1 LSEEQTVGSRF
12 NSKSSSSPNDYLLV
26 RELTH
31 RIINEFVSMIGLV
44 SLAAARSTG
53 DEVKNALDGVRALL
67 HNHACLY
74 HALQMPTYS
83 TVMDASDYVR
93 VLCQSIKRAKLGDRN
108 IELTLVEHPVKMRS
122 ERCWRLGMIVSELIA
137 NSARHAFD
145 GRSGAIRIE
154 LSASGPIAPC
164 QVTDNGSSSGV
175 PQSGNGLKII
185 EELVRELDGEIVHR
199 FEIDGATSILIFPID
214 DNSSNV
220 DPLSWLA
227 ASRSGAYR

>member
-1 LSEEQTVGSRF
+1 MSLSEEQTVGGHF
-12 NSKSSSSPNDYLLV
+12 DPKPSSSLDDYLLV

-31 RIINEFVSMIGLV
+31 RTINEFTSMIALV

-53 DEVKNALDGVRALL
+53 DKVEIALEGVKALL

-93 VLCQSIKRAKLGDRN
+93 VLCQSIKRAKLDDRN

-122 ERCWRLGMIVSELIA
+122 DRCWMLGMIVSELIA

-145 GRSGAIRIE
+145 GRGGAIRIE
-154 LSASGPIAPC
+154 LSASGPIAQC
-164 QVTDNGSSSGV
+164 QVTDNGSSNGAA
-175 PQSGNGLKII
+175 QSGNGLQIVVELARKI
-185 EELVRELDGEIVHR
+185 DGEIVHR
-199 FEIDGATSILIFPID
+199 FEIDGATSVLTFPID
-214 DNSSNV
+214 GDPSTV
-220 DPLSWLA
+220 DP
-227 ASRSGAYR
+227 